1 MSEHHVMS
9 QGILCCLK
17 TSQDVIGHHMM
28 SLDIMSIVHLMPEF
42 GPLCSGFVVFN
53 SFSAGLRPANLA
65 PAPGQICKQTLSYHK
80 TRKKS
85 FFRLVFG
92 VIRIIF
98 HRRNFWAQKMFHTTI
113 SSARARVRKKRSI
126 RETTSL
132 VAQIKHG
139 YDVILRRWR
148 RRS

>member
-1 MSEHHVMS
+1 MLVRVQCTVGLE
-9 QGILCCLK
+9 G
-17 TSQDVIGHHMM
+17 GHADM
-28 SLDIMSIVHLMPEF
+28 
-42 GPLCSGFVVFN
+42 GFFN

>member
-1 MSEHHVMS
+1 MSECQTKAGNQEFQS
-9 QGILCCLK
+9 LKGIEKLEKLFYY
-17 TSQDVIGHHMM
+17 V
-28 SLDIMSIVHLMPEF
+28 SL
-42 GPLCSGFVVFN
+42 N
-53 SFSAGLRPANLA
+53 SFSAGLWPANLA